1 MLQIKNISKQY
12 KTGDLVKYDLEYSS
26 FLGGHSGGNIG
37 DVKRGNPLKLAAA
50 IIKPLE
56 NYYIESL
63 SGGSRVNVIPRDFKI
78 SFYAKEDDYKQIKDE
93 MNKQIRFYGEDGKI
107 TLEKGKE
114 VRSNVYSQDLSKD
127 IIGFID
133 SYQNGAIEYDENNN
147 VILSANF
154 AAIKEDEDGIR
165 FEYSLRS
172 NDLKL
177 RDEYIERL
185 NKKGKIN
192 RVSKGIYVI
201 PDECEFGVIPITEE
215 DIINEFTSNEK
226 GVVVG
231 YRLYNILNLTTQVA
245 FKFNIYSSKIS
256 EECKIINTVTIKYA
270 DLEFTNEI
278 KTMIEYLEVLENFRT
293 IQDLNYL
300 NFIKYTEKFINAYND
315 FTLEKILKRLWNLV

>member
-1 MLQIKNISKQY
+1 MKS
-12 KTGDLVKYDLEYSS
+12 
-26 FLGGHSGGNIG
+26 
-37 DVKRGNPLKLAAA
+37 DV
-50 IIKPLE
+50 
-56 NYYIESL
+56 
-63 SGGSRVNVIPRDFKI
+63 
-78 SFYAKEDDYKQIKDE
+78 
-93 MNKQIRFYGEDGKI
+93 
-107 TLEKGKE
+107 
-114 VRSNVYSQDLSKD
+114 VYSIIFKKYKKNQLIFASQLYKKEFNSVLSESCFYK
-127 IIGFID
+127 I
-133 SYQNGAIEYDENNN
+133 
-147 VILSANF
+147 
-154 AAIKEDEDGIR
+154 
-165 FEYSLRS
+165 
-172 NDLKL
+172 
-177 RDEYIERL
+177 IERL

-315 FTLEKILKRLWNLV
+315 FTLEKILKRIKYKKSTLSFLKNILDYYDIENNIYKYLSSFSNYKHYKMGDIYEIARGQYQI